1 MFATDKNIESISKL
15 IESFKRYLS
24 LEARLWK
31 IVGIEKAVRLSTLLL
46 LLVAFFVMLIFAF
59 MFLSAAAVFSIEPYI
74 GIVGALLVVAAAHL
88 LLFVLLILLRKP
100 LIERPLIR
108 LLTSIIG

>member
-1 MFATDKNIESISKL
+1 MFATDQNIESISKL
-15 IESFKRYLS
+15 LESFKRYLS

-31 IVGIEKAVRLSTLLL
+31 IVGIEKAVRLSTVMLLL
-46 LLVAFFVMLIFAF
+46 IAFLIMSIFAV

-74 GIVGALLVVAAAHL
+74 GLVGALLVVAAAHIL
-88 LLFVLLILLRKP
+88 IFIMLILLRRP
-100 LIERPLIR
+100 LIERPLVR